1 MVIGIGVDIIEIDR
15 IKQSIEKYGDSFLN
29 KIYTPVELEYCLT
42 KSNKYQH
49 LAARFAAKEAVYK
62 ALTTGT
68 QEKIGWQNIEIMNKP
83 NGMPIVKLKDFKD
96 DFLSNGSSL
105 KISISHSDS
114 YVTCFA
120 IVYKDAP

>member
-29 KIYTPVELEYCLT
+29 KIYTPVELEYCLK

-68 QEKIGWQNIEIMNKP
+68 QEKIGWQNIEILNKP
-83 NGMPIVKLKDFKD
+83 NGMPIVKLKNFKD
-96 DFLSNGSSL
+96 NFLSNGYSL
-105 KISISHSDS
+105 KISISHSDN
-114 YVTCFA
+114 YVICFA
-120 IVYKDAP
+120 IVYKEAK

>member
-1 MVIGIGVDIIEIDR
+1 MVIGIGIDIIEIDR
-15 IKQSIEKYGDSFLN
+15 IKESVEKYGDSFLN
-29 KIYTPVELEYCLT
+29 KIYTKTELDYCLN

-68 QEKIGWQNIEIMNKP
+68 QEKAGWQNIEILNKT
-83 NGMPIVKLKDFKD
+83 NGMPIVKLKGYFENY
-96 DFLSNGSSL
+96 LTNGNSL
-105 KISISHSDS
+105 KISISHSNN

-120 IVYKDAP
+120 IVYRDAE

>member
-15 IKQSIEKYGDSFLN
+15 IKSSIEKYGDGFLN
-29 KIYTPVELEYCLT
+29 KIYTPIELEYCFG

-49 LAARFAAKEAVYK
+49 YAARFAAKEAVYK

-68 QEKIGWQNIEIMNKP
+68 QEIAGWQNIEILNKP
-83 NGMPIVKLKDFKD
+83 NGMPIVKLKGRLKN
-96 DFLSNGSSL
+96 FLTNGNSL
-105 KISISHSDS
+105 KISISHSNN

-120 IVYKDAP
+120 IVYKQV